1 MFILIILIGVASML
15 VSWRLKSKFEE
26 YSKTPLQANL
36 SGEEVARLML
46 ADHGIYDVKVMSVE
60 GQLTDHYNPID
71 KTVNLS
77 QAVYYGR
84 NAAAVAVAAHEVGH
98 AVQHA
103 TAYAWLNF
111 RSAMVPALTATSKF
125 MPWLLMGGVL
135 ALQFSMIPLALG
147 VALFAL
153 TTIFSFITLP
163 VEYDASNRAI
173 AWVDKKGIVNSQEKL
188 MAKDA
193 LNLAATTYVLAA
205 IGSLLTLLYYA
216 SMLLGRSRD

>member
-1 MFILIILIGVASML
+1 ML

-173 AWVDKKGIVNSQEKL
+173 AWVDKKGIVNSQEKV